1 MCQAVVSGMEIQT
14 IKNLGLP
21 ELIELEVRR
30 KNYKQELNWFIN
42 TWQRKPCL
50 LDLQTETQTPKQSRE
65 DSL

>member
-14 IKNLGLP
+14 IKNPGLP

-50 LDLQTETQTPKQSRE
+50 LDL
-65 DSL
+65 